1 MPTPSEMSA
10 TRYFVR
16 TLSTSLSGQF
26 GLQLSRRSFSSLLPV
41 RAKKAKEPSAAAPK
55 PASAY
60 EAVRLFR
67 MPLPASAFESR

>member
-1 MPTPSEMSA
+1 
-10 TRYFVR
+10 
-16 TLSTSLSGQF
+16 
-26 GLQLSRRSFSSLLPV
+26 LPV